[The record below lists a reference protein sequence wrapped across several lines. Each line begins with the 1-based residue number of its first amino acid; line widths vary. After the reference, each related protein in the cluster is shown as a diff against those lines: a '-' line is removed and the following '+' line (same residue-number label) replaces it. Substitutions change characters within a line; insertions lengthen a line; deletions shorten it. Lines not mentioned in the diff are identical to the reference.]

1 MNMKQTNIKMPIDLL
16 QRFKALADEEQTKVS
31 KLIRQSMELYLSEKR
46 QSSIKT
52 EDTIFM
58 DLTLKLAKLIN
69 REDVHSICL
78 LNSICSELWHA
89 YLVKIGYSVH
99 PEDILHAAQQIL
111 GCGLSLEEVYDD
123 RHKIVSDYTEHYIKI
138 YLQ

>member
-1 MNMKQTNIKMPIDLL
+1 MNMRQHNLKMPIDLL

-46 QSSIKT
+46 QTSIKT

-78 LNSICSELWHA
+78 INGICSELWNA

-99 PEDILHAAQQIL
+99 PEDILHSAQQIL

-123 RHKIVSDYTEHYIKI
+123 RHKVVNDYTEYYIKI

>member
-1 MNMKQTNIKMPIDLL
+1 MNMRQHNLKMPIDLL

-31 KLIRQSMELYLSEKR
+31 ALIRQSMELYLSEKR
-46 QSSIKT
+46 QTSIKT

-69 REDVHSICL
+69 RQDISSICL
-78 LNSICSELWHA
+78 INGLCSELWNA

-99 PEDILHAAQQIL
+99 PEDILHSAQQIL
-111 GCGLSLEEVYDD
+111 SCGLTLEEVYDD
-123 RHKIVSDYTEHYIKI
+123 RQRIVSDYTEYYIKT

>member
-1 MNMKQTNIKMPIDLL
+1 MNMRQHNLKMPTELL
-16 QRFKALADEEQTKVS
+16 ERFKALADEEQKKVS
-31 KLIRQSMELYLSEKR
+31 ALIRQSMELYISEKR
-46 QSSIKT
+46 QHSIKK
-52 EDTIFM
+52 EETIFM

-78 LNSICSELWHA
+78 INAICSELWNA

-111 GCGLSLEEVYDD
+111 GCGLTLEEVWDD
-123 RHKIVSDYTEHYIKI
+123 RHKIVNDYTEYYIKR
-138 YLQ
+138 YL

>member
-46 QSSIKT
+46 QTSIKT

-69 REDVHSICL
+69 RQDISSICL
-78 LNSICSELWHA
+78 INGLCSELWNA

-99 PEDILHAAQQIL
+99 PEDIQHSAQQIL
-111 GCGLSLEEVYDD
+111 SCGLTLEEVYDD
-123 RHKIVSDYTEHYIKI
+123 RQRIVSDYTEYYIKT

>member
-1 MNMKQTNIKMPIDLL
+1 MMKQHNLRIPSELL
-16 QRFKALADEEQTKVS
+16 QRFKALADDEQVKVS
-31 KLIRQSMELYLSEKR
+31 KLIRQSMELYISEKR

-52 EDTIFM
+52 EDNIFM
-58 DLTLKLAKLIN
+58 NLTLKLAKLIN
-69 REDVHSICL
+69 REDISSICL
-78 LNSICSELWHA
+78 INGLCSELWHA

-111 GCGLSLEEVYDD
+111 GCGLTLEEVYDD
-123 RHKIVSDYTEHYIKI
+123 RQRIVSDYTEYYIKT